1 MSGEKYH
8 DNNQK
13 DKTREQNLGNKQ
25 PQLVNKRKNM
35 NFNCL
40 NIGKRE
46 ESFYI
51 TNINLLIYNIIII
64 EQYYYLL
71 LFTFNAKRTYKA

>member
-1 MSGEKYH
+1 MSGKKY
-8 DNNQK
+8 DTNQK

-25 PQLVNKRKNM
+25 PQLVNKRENM

-51 TNINLLIYNIIII
+51 TNINLLIYNIFNIK
-64 EQYYYLL
+64 QYYYLL
-71 LFTFNAKRTYKA
+71 LFIYY